1 MSRKAVLERTLGKK
15 AAKRFLAKQPKAES
29 ITLELPTD
37 LLDQIIVVEL
47 TRTYQSLT
55 TDLAARKKNIG
66 MAIFELD
73 KELDIKTMEGHLFCF
88 ETVLKYYGASLK

>member
-15 AAKRFLAKQPKAES
+15 AAKRFLAKQPKPEF

-37 LLDQIIVVEL
+37 LLEQVVVAEL
-47 TRTYQSLT
+47 TKTHESLT
-55 TDLAARKKNIG
+55 TDLAARKKNTG

-73 KELDIKTMEGHLFCF
+73 KELDIKTLEGHLFCF

>member
-15 AAKRFLAKQPKAES
+15 AAKRFLAKQPKEES
-29 ITLELPTD
+29 VTLELPTD
-37 LLDQIIVVEL
+37 LLDQIVVAEL
-47 TRTYQSLT
+47 IRTYEALT
-55 TDLAARKKNIG
+55 TDLAARKKDNG

>member
-37 LLDQIIVVEL
+37 LLDQIVVAEL
-47 TRTYQSLT
+47 VGAYQQMVV
-55 TDLAARKKNIG
+55 DLKARRANRG
-66 MAIFELD
+66 MAIFDTD
-73 KELDIKTMEGHLFCF
+73 KEIDIKTMEGHLFCF